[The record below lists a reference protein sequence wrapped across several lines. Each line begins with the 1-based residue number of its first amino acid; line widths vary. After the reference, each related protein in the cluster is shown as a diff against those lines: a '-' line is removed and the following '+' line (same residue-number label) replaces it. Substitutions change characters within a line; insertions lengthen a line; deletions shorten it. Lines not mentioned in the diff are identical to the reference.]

1 MVNNLPAFNKSV
13 WSYLKAIGPN
23 LGWLLYYVAL
33 FVTSILGLTGIGKGK
48 INTSMTV
55 EWGDYSAAFY
65 GIHVLHLAQGNAKL
79 VRALQ
84 AVTNNGSELLA
95 VMMLI
100 ISFVYVFSVFGFLFF
115 RVDFD
120 AEDGRY
126 CDTLG
131 QCFGTVLMYGMT
143 AGAGTREVL
152 AAGNSKG
159 FPGDGHYIGRI
170 VFDLLFFVA
179 IPIISMNLILGIIVD
194 TFSQLRD
201 EQIAK
206 QEEYESK
213 CFICSLPD
221 HIFERHDMKGPSTAA
236 AAVLPRVLIVLRM
249 RASWCSICFCLRFHF
264 PFSSFSR
271 LDGVGGVRGVL
282 PRIADL
288 LFVPWSLVR
297 PFSLCGRLAF

>member
-33 FVTSILGLTGIGKGK
+33 FITSILGLTGCNICKRK
-48 INTSMTV
+48 ENTSMFV

-120 AEDGRY
+120 AEEGRY

-206 QEEYESK
+206 KEEYESK

-221 HIFERHDMKGPSTAA
+221 HIFERHDMQGPSTAA
-236 AAVLPRVLIVLRM
+236 AAVPPRALIGVPWLLWM
-249 RASWCSICFCLRFHF
+249 RASWCSTCFCLRFLF
-264 PFSSFSR
+264 PFSSFP
-271 LDGVGGVRGVL
+271 V
-282 PRIADL
+282 
-288 LFVPWSLVR
+288 
-297 PFSLCGRLAF
+297 